1 MKILKTEPTM
11 VTKIEQYN
19 VCLKPEFFIGRGSDG
34 TTVYIGLSDD
44 GFEVAVK
51 SLLLDRCKQ
60 LGSNEKE
67 ILNSP
72 MVRKE

>member
-1 MKILKTEPTM
+1 MFETR
-11 VTKIEQYN
+11 
-19 VCLKPEFFIGRGSDG
+19 VCHCQGSDG

-44 GFEVAVK
+44 GIEVAVK

-60 LGSNEKE
+60 LGANEKE

-72 MVRKE
+72 MVRKEQHIVNYRFYTERVDPSMLT